1 MIVVFGHRSQFLG
14 IFGGMGASSWLYFTP
29 FSQSEQAALDCLR
42 EAVFARDAEYYGE
55 EGVESLAALVESGWL
70 EEDPAHSVLDV
81 ERIVRCEP
89 DMEGPGDVRVLE
101 GPEVV
106 DLFGTAQPSRDIVQ
120 QAVKRAGDGWFPPFG
135 RGSGCCTAVYGG
147 DGRPEEL
154 CFWGTT
160 GD

>member
-1 MIVVFGHRSQFLG
+1 MFGLLSQVLG
-14 IFGGMGASSWLYFTP
+14 MFAGMGASSWLHFTP
-29 FSQSEQAALDCLR
+29 VLQSEQAALDCLR
-42 EAVFARDAEYYGE
+42 EAVFARDAEYYRE
-55 EGVESLAALVESGWL
+55 EEVESLAALMESGWL

-89 DMEGPGDVRVLE
+89 DMEGPGDVRVVE

-106 DLFGTAQPSRDIVQ
+106 ELFGTAKPSRDIAQ

-135 RGSGCCTAVYGG
+135 RGSGCCTIVYGG